1 MSLKNNYLEVKIIS
15 LLVKVLPYGT
25 EERTWC
31 LSLVESASGP
41 ALAVSA
47 FPEERMGTPTSRGA
61 GRGRGRG
68 IEGDAN
74 NT

>member
-25 EERTWC
+25 EERTC

-47 FPEERMGTPTSRGA
+47 FPEERMGTPTSRVA

>member
-1 MSLKNNYLEVKIIS
+1 MSLKSNYLEVKIIS

-31 LSLVESASGP
+31 LSLVESAPEP

-47 FPEERMGTPTSRGA
+47 SPEERMGTPTSRVA